1 MFTERLSYYELKLE
15 EIKKEFEEYQK
26 QPNFEK
32 IKHIVEK
39 CNIFENY
46 NIKYL
51 EELQKKEGGDE
62 EEFRKSLE
70 KFKDS
75 IRPEILQ
82 SKFSIEKLC
91 GKENIRASINRLI
104 SVSQMI
110 CKDEKTLLLEEIITF
125 IEEMEKV
132 TKSNFTTNFQLL
144 PSDNLELYLNI
155 INNIFC
161 TKINKTL
168 LVFSNKENINQ
179 NELDDIK
186 EQYKKNEKS
195 LQKDDEIIVKALK
208 IMKNKHCFKYFN
220 SLNDFLEGVNNN
232 FSKRFKNKSFED
244 LNDLELLYK
253 YIQFLSGYDFR
264 NLDDYFIDLWNE
276 SLNEEQITEKYIK
289 DNLEIL
295 NKDNVRL
302 NIKVTFTLENN
313 NIKVTTKQN
322 TFVISDINIYSFKA
336 LYKYLRQI
344 KRNFYVNY
352 FDLLYFVKIQ
362 YFNEYIRSK
371 IITENWRDFYYQIF
385 ESNVIKSLLV
395 ELFGLN
401 IENYEFKKIFDSI
414 QFYNFDGIDFM
425 GETTDLGIFVSGT
438 MGLKENKMLN
448 NFYKI
453 KFYTK
458 IFETILHEILGHEMI
473 KIQQDLVNKQI
484 QSPETKGEKYSRL
497 ANARGKESGEFV
509 LIKLFGEK
517 FKILMLGE
525 ICFIFDLSNYAIENL
540 NTFTEK
546 FSKSSKEVDVNI
558 PEIIKDIVKDNGKEL
573 VIINIVDQNSKRYG
587 FSINL
592 YDEEEKLCSS
602 AYLKDLNNWDNFAN
616 KFIK

>member
-168 LVFSNKENINQ
+168 LVFSNKENINK

-509 LIKLFGEK
+509 LIKLFGGK

-525 ICFIFDLSNYAIENL
+525 ICFIFDLSNYAIKNL